1 MLKQIFSPLD
11 MSIANREV
19 EMIKEELS
27 GNISDVTLLVN
38 RIGRSLYWSTF
49 WRAQFWTKSSKKT
62 IQLEH
67 QKYYNEDHLRIADD
81 DFLILQRPSNILQ
94 SVKFDELEY
103 LVPSRKY
110 HVRWDSYFIKI
121 FNETPSSYVLCYF
134 LDWLMGVR
142 GEYSSNYIGRQYMS
156 PVFREFFEYPRHFL
170 LVVDRDTRAFLSST
184 PIDQEFFVLAKK
196 RFLETSVLLQEIS
209 LILEIRTGKI
219 VEIFDLKK
227 TINSLKVEYIR
238 QLLFF

>member
-1 MLKQIFSPLD
+1 
-11 MSIANREV
+11 
-19 EMIKEELS
+19 
-27 GNISDVTLLVN
+27 
-38 RIGRSLYWSTF
+38 
-49 WRAQFWTKSSKKT
+49 
-62 IQLEH
+62 
-67 QKYYNEDHLRIADD
+67 
-81 DFLILQRPSNILQ
+81 
-94 SVKFDELEY
+94 
-103 LVPSRKY
+103 
-110 HVRWDSYFIKI
+110 
-121 FNETPSSYVLCYF
+121 
-134 LDWLMGVR
+134 
-142 GEYSSNYIGRQYMS
+142 MS

-170 LVVDRDTRAFLSST
+170 LVVDRDTRAFSSST